1 MFSLIFTWLHH
12 EFLITVRYFYLYVMN
27 ESNGRKEFCSR
38 SPSAG
43 TVGKFERFKCVW
55 AESQAESA
63 SEDNFS
69 AGKPAWKHSRD
80 SVLRLDC

>member
-1 MFSLIFTWLHH
+1 
-12 EFLITVRYFYLYVMN
+12 MN
-27 ESNGRKEFCSR
+27 ESKGRKECCSR
-38 SPSAG
+38 SPSEG

-63 SEDNFS
+63 SEDDFS

-80 SVLRLDC
+80 SVLRLACQPYCWRLDLVLKEQ